1 MAEATDRSGVKRR
14 QVTVVRRA
22 DCGHGKHAVLAI
34 RRLARDLAVRIRVDD
49 VVIQTDHDARIQH
62 CLGSPTVLVDGRDVE
77 ASARGRTSF
86 GVT

>member
-1 MAEATDRSGVKRR
+1 
-14 QVTVVRRA
+14 
-22 DCGHGKHAVLAI
+22 
-34 RRLARDLAVRIRVDD
+34 LAVRIRVDD
-49 VVIQTDHDARIQH
+49 VVIQTDDDAGIQH